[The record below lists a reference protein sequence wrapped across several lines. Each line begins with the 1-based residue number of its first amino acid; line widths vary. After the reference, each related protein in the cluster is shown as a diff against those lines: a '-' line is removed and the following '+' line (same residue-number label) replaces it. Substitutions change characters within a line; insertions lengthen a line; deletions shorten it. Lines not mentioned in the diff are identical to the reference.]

1 MEAQEDNNLLEKQKL
16 AEAAESL
23 KNIDFTTENYKEI
36 LEIINRISAISASN
50 RHDEEIERT
59 AISEQDAPPEVSPND
74 KTNRDGNDIEESES
88 NFPTQLQE
96 NADFKEPIVFGKTV
110 LPAFAIMTN
119 KGLMN
124 YSNAI
129 VESYNEA
136 DQTYILNNGKEKVI
150 LPKKTFE
157 TILSPE
163 SAYANPHKLEK
174 ATIAEGSPSVV
185 ASKTILP
192 EFAMITQ
199 RGIKSYKN
207 FTLQSHN
214 EAENSY
220 TITDG
225 DTTLTVPSDTFQ
237 EIIKP
242 ERFVNQFDENTPAH
256 KKLLQTQYESYSKD
270 RDNTANNFRHNLS
283 VHCRKECSSP
293 LESLKVA
300 QEIISRMSKDEQQ
313 KTRNLL
319 NLMKKED
326 ETINQLIVRT
336 YFEAIKEVPLNEEYI
351 RQNFPDK
358 KITRP
363 PYDTLT
369 AKGSLVDRDSNLR
382 IGDTIHDI
390 AFNVDKILGHG
401 KEKLYETLTVVSASK
416 ENNSVLLMDKNKSYY
431 EVPRDTLL
439 ENYNKQQQK
448 EHRQESRHRKSY
460 CVDIER

>member
-1 MEAQEDNNLLEKQKL
+1 MEKDNENKLLEKQKL
-16 AEAAESL
+16 EEAAESL
-23 KNIDFTTENYKEI
+23 KNIEFSPENYKEL
-36 LEIINRISAISASN
+36 LEIISRISTISASN
-50 RHDEEIERT
+50 KQEEEIERETFTKQET
-59 AISEQDAPPEVSPND
+59 ASFNEKAGESKENSP
-74 KTNRDGNDIEESES
+74 SS
-88 NFPTQLQE
+88 LQE
-96 NADFKEPIVFGKTV
+96 TDIKEPVVFGKTV

-119 KGLMN
+119 IGLKN
-124 YSNAI
+124 YANAT
-129 VESYNEA
+129 VESYDEKK
-136 DQTYILNNGKEKVI
+136 QTYILNNGNEKII

-163 SAYANPHKLEK
+163 SAYTKPHGIDNI
-174 ATIAEGSPSVV
+174 TIAEERPSIV
-185 ASKTILP
+185 AGKTVLP
-192 EFAMITQ
+192 EFAMITSH
-199 RGIKSYKN
+199 GIQSFQN

-225 DTTLTVPSDTFQ
+225 NKMLTVPCNTFQ
-237 EIIKP
+237 EIIKQ
-242 ERFVNQFDENTPAH
+242 ERFEKQFDEETPAH
-256 KKLLQTQYESYSKD
+256 KKLLETQYESYFKD

-293 LESLKVA
+293 LDALKVA
-300 QEIISRMSKDEQQ
+300 KEIVSRMSREEQN

-319 NLMKKED
+319 NLMRRED

-336 YFEAIKEVPLNEEYI
+336 YFEAIKEVPLNEDYI
-351 RQNFPDK
+351 KQNFPDK
-358 KITRP
+358 KITRQ

-369 AKGSLVDRDSNLR
+369 LTGSLVDHNSSLR

-390 AFNVDKILGHG
+390 AFNVDKVLGHG

-416 ENNSVLLMDKNKSYY
+416 EGNSVLLMDKNKSYY

-448 EHRQESRHRKSY
+448 ERKRENSQKKSY